1 MNPVSPKVSAAA
13 GAAGG
18 STPLSIVI
26 IWLLGMAHIMVPP
39 EVAVSIG
46 TLVASGA
53 ALAAGYWVPHGPQP
67 PAAPVV

>member
-1 MNPVSPKVSAAA
+1 MNPTPNTVSPKVSAAA

-26 IWLLGMAHIMVPP
+26 CWLIGLTGLTVPP

-46 TLVASGA
+46 ALVASGS
-53 ALAAGYWVPHGPQP
+53 ALLAGYLIPHAQPQP
-67 PAAPVV
+67 

>member
-26 IWLLGMAHIMVPP
+26 CWLIGLAGLTVPP

-46 TLVASGA
+46 ALIASAAALVA
-53 ALAAGYWVPHGPQP
+53 GYLVPHAPPPPQL
-67 PAAPVV
+67 

>member
-1 MNPVSPKVSAAA
+1 MNPNTVSPKVSAAA

-26 IWLLGMAHIMVPP
+26 CWAIGLLGLTVPP

-46 TLVASGA
+46 ALVASGS
-53 ALAAGYWVPHGPQP
+53 ALLAGYFVPGHIQI
-67 PAAPVV
+67 PAP